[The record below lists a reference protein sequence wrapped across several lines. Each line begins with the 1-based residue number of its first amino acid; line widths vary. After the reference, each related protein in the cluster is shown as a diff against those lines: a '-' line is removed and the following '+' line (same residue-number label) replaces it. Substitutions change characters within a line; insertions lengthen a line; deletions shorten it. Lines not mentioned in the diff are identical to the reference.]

1 MSIAAAQVTGVAAG
15 VPFIAI
21 PPITQPGASTPI
33 VVAWHL
39 MDPPRTETAFAAAL
53 PLRGLDAW
61 RIYLGLPM
69 CGSRTPPGGAEELMR
84 LGYED
89 AVLNLHRPI
98 ISQAAEE
105 LGPALADLRNQFD
118 LGEGPVGVL
127 GGSTGSAVAQVV
139 MAEGSIDVSAGVLV
153 SPVVQLRPVVD
164 ALGRLY
170 DITYPWSPASLEVAQ
185 RLDFVARAGDIAKQ
199 GRPAVLLV
207 VGEDDDARG
216 FLDPAK
222 QLCASLTSR
231 YGDSQRAE
239 LVVIPGMRHALA
251 EEPREAAPQS
261 SHAAAV
267 DEHAVRWFQ
276 RHLIAHTPPFDQ

>member
-1 MSIAAAQVTGVAAG
+1 MRVAHSTGRG
-15 VPFIAI
+15 R
-21 PPITQPGASTPI
+21 GAH
-33 VVAWHL
+33 A
-39 MDPPRTETAFAAAL
+39 
-53 PLRGLDAW
+53 
-61 RIYLGLPM
+61 
-69 CGSRTPPGGAEELMR
+69 

-118 LGEGPVGVL
+118 LGDGPVGVL
-127 GGSTGSAVAQVV
+127 GGSMGSAVAQVV
-139 MAEGSIDVSAGVLV
+139 MTEGSIDVSAGVLV

-170 DITYPWSPASLEVAQ
+170 DINYPWSPVSLEVAQ

-216 FLDPAK
+216 ILDPAK

-239 LVVIPGMRHALA
+239 LVVIPGMGHALA
-251 EEPREAAPQS
+251 EEPGEAAPQS

-276 RHLIAHTPPFDQ
+276 RHLIATNS